1 MAAFSSPS
9 VSHADPDEVDLSTHP
24 SAARTPNTDPNA
36 GSNNGI
42 PTEADIRNLLRSG
55 APQPGND
62 KEQQEDPMIKLLQQM
77 MGGMPPPGGGDAE
90 GLPSEGMDGGLPPG
104 LAAML
109 GGGAATPETKAD
121 TYGYLWRIVHA
132 VFAFILGIY
141 ITATSH
147 AFTGDISRGGVTGL
161 GHQGGVNAFWVFA
174 TTELVLQGSRFFLEE
189 KGAGGPAG
197 WMGMVVGALPPPW
210 KGYVMLASRYAG
222 MVGRVVEDGMV
233 VVFVVG
239 AVAWWRGQV
248 G

>member
-1 MAAFSSPS
+1 M
-9 VSHADPDEVDLSTHP
+9 
-24 SAARTPNTDPNA
+24 
-36 GSNNGI
+36 
-42 PTEADIRNLLRSG
+42 
-55 APQPGND
+55 
-62 KEQQEDPMIKLLQQM
+62 MKLLQQM
-77 MGGMPPPGGGDAE
+77 MGGMPPPGGGE
-90 GLPSEGMDGGLPPG
+90 GEGPPSEGMDGGLPPG

-109 GGGAATPETKAD
+109 GGGATTPETEAD

-132 VFAFILGIY
+132 VFAFILGSY
-141 ITATSH
+141 ITTTSH
-147 AFTGDISRGGVTGL
+147 AFTGDISRGGVSGL
-161 GHQGGVNAFWVFA
+161 GHEGGVNAFWVFA

-197 WMGMVVGALPPPW
+197 WMGMMVGVLPQPW

-222 MVGRVVEDGMV
+222 MVGRVAEDGLV

>member
-1 MAAFSSPS
+1 
-9 VSHADPDEVDLSTHP
+9 
-24 SAARTPNTDPNA
+24 
-36 GSNNGI
+36 
-42 PTEADIRNLLRSG
+42 
-55 APQPGND
+55 
-62 KEQQEDPMIKLLQQM
+62 
-77 MGGMPPPGGGDAE
+77 MPPPSDGSGPPGS
-90 GLPSEGMDGGLPPG
+90 GEGMDSGGLPPG

-109 GGGAATPETKAD
+109 GGGASTNPEAIKAD

-141 ITATSH
+141 ITATSY
-147 AFTGDISRGGVTGL
+147 AFTGDISRGGVSGL
-161 GHQGGVNAFWVFA
+161 GHEGGVNAFWVFA

-189 KGAGGPAG
+189 QGGGGMVG

-239 AVAWWRGQV
+239 GVAWWRGQV
-248 G
+248 Q

>member
-1 MAAFSSPS
+1 M
-9 VSHADPDEVDLSTHP
+9 
-24 SAARTPNTDPNA
+24 
-36 GSNNGI
+36 
-42 PTEADIRNLLRSG
+42 
-55 APQPGND
+55 
-62 KEQQEDPMIKLLQQM
+62 MKLLQQM
-77 MGGMPPPGGGDAE
+77 MSGMPPGAEGGGPP
-90 GLPSEGMDGGLPPG
+90 GEGMDDGGLPPG

-109 GGGAATPETKAD
+109 GGSATTSQTEAD

-147 AFTGDISRGGVTGL
+147 AFTGDISRGGVSGF
-161 GHQGGVNAFWVFA
+161 GHEGGVNAFWVFA

-189 KGAGGPAG
+189 KGAGGPGG
-197 WMGMVVGALPPPW
+197 WMGMVVGALPSPW
-210 KGYVMLASRYAG
+210 KGYVRLGSRYAG
-222 MVGRVVEDGMV
+222 IVGRVVEDGMV